1 MPCIVACRGRG
12 GCAILSEHLHRKMR
26 KREKG
31 ANMRRDLTWMIF
43 LSSAIVLMACY
54 TGSAW
59 ATPAVGYVST
69 TMAMSPFSGIDVFN
83 HMNPHDGTNDFWLS
97 WQKTIGNSDIYVQ
110 SNVW

>member
-1 MPCIVACRGRG
+1 
-12 GCAILSEHLHRKMR
+12 
-26 KREKG
+26 
-31 ANMRRDLTWMIF
+31 MRRDLTWMIF

-110 SNVW
+110 SNVWDPGGDTGWHSHPGHSLIIVTAGTLTGL